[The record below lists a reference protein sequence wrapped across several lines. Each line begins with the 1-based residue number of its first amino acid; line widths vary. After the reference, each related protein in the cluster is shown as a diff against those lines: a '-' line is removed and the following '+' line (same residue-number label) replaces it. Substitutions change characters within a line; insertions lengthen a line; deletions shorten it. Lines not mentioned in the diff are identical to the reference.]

1 MAGVRRDKRVY
12 TRNTMD
18 VGHPLKGA
26 KVVPLKIKTAADKE
40 KEKQAKKKK
49 QAGKKA

>member
-1 MAGVRRDKRVY
+1 MAVVRRDKKVF

-18 VGHPLKGA
+18 VESPLKSA

-49 QAGKKA
+49 QAGKK